1 MFFICNLFYQYI
13 PEDRRPGQSCERRD
27 PLMSSR
33 LCVLLSLAVAI
44 FLSVSLKI
52 SFTDTQDMSL
62 LALEYEV
69 FGKVQGVFFRKFT
82 NEKAQRK
89 GISGKL
95 KIFTFE
101 V

>member
-1 MFFICNLFYQYI
+1 
-13 PEDRRPGQSCERRD
+13 
-27 PLMSSR
+27 MSSR

-95 KIFTFE
+95 KIFKLLFFR
-101 V
+101 